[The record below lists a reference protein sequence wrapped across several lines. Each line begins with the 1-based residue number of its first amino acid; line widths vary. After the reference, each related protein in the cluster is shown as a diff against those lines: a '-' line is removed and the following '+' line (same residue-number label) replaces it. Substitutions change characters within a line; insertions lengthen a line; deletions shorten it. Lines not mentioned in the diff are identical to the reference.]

1 MPRDV
6 AVHEP
11 GAWVIG
17 TECDDQIPSRRQQG
31 HVSSGWVVRLQV
43 DQTVPVTTAGL
54 LEDRKVMPV
63 KMNLAPS
70 VSICFQSKVGALERQ
85 RTG

>member
-11 GAWVIG
+11 GARVVG
-17 TECDDQIPSRRQQG
+17 TERDDQIASRGQQG
-31 HVSSGWVVRLQV
+31 HVSSRWVIRLQV
-43 DQTVPVTTAGL
+43 DQTVPIPTAGL

-63 KMNLAPS
+63 KMNLAAL
-70 VSICFQSKVGALERQ
+70 VSICFQNKVGAHEWQ